1 MEQQY
6 DVIVVGGG
14 AAGLMAA
21 GTAAE
26 YGKRVLLLEKNNRLG
41 KKLLI
46 TGKGRC
52 NVTNNCDLDTLLQ
65 NIPTNHKFLYSAF
78 DQFGPADTIAFFESR
93 GLALKTERGN
103 RVFPVSDKASDVTN
117 TLIDFCK
124 ENGVTVAY
132 QEVTSLQIRDG
143 AVCGVFCGKQAYA
156 ASSVILATGGKS
168 YPLTGSTGDGY
179 RFAKAVGHTVT
190 PLTPSLVPLVIEESW
205 CRELQGLSLKNVTL
219 TVTERQSG
227 KQLYRELGEM
237 LFTHFGISGPLVLS
251 CSAHMKKM
259 EAGKY
264 RVSIDLKPALDD
276 KQLDNRLLRDFDKY
290 CNREFE
296 NALGDLLPKKMIPVI
311 VALSK
316 IPPDKKVNQLSKEE
330 RKSLLECL
338 KHLTMTVEGFRPIEE
353 AIITSGG
360 IKVSEVSPKTM
371 ESKLCSGLFFAGELL
386 DTDAYTGGF
395 NLQIAFS
402 TGYLAGLNA

>member
-1 MEQQY
+1 MEQRY
-6 DVIVVGGG
+6 DVIVIGGG

-26 YGKRVLLLEKNNRLG
+26 NGRRVLLLEKNNRLG

-65 NIPTNHKFLYSAF
+65 NIPTNNKFLYGAF
-78 DQFGPADTIAFFESR
+78 GRFGTADTIRFFESR

-103 RVFPVSDKASDVTN
+103 RVFPVSDKAADVVD
-117 TLIDFCK
+117 TLIGFCK
-124 ENGVTVAY
+124 ESGVTILSA
-132 QEVTSLQIRDG
+132 EAKKLLLADG
-143 AVCGVFCGKQAYA
+143 AVKGVACADTEYYA
-156 ASSVILATGGKS
+156 DSVILATGGRS

-190 PLTPSLVPLVIEESW
+190 PLVPSLVPLVIKESW
-205 CRELQGLSLKNVTL
+205 CKELQGLSLKNVVL
-219 TVTERQSG
+219 SVTETQSG
-227 KQLYRELGEM
+227 KRIYEEMGEM

-259 EAGKY
+259 EREKY
-264 RVSIDLKPALDD
+264 QVSVDLKPALNE
-276 KQLDNRLLRDFDKY
+276 KQLDNRLLRDFEKY
-290 CNREFE
+290 CNRDFS
-296 NALGDLLPKKMIPVI
+296 NALHDLLPQKIIPVI
-311 VALSK
+311 VSLSG
-316 IPPDKKVNQLSKEE
+316 IPPEKKVNQLSKED
-330 RKSLLECL
+330 RKALSACL
-338 KHLTMTVEGFRPIEE
+338 KKLTMTVEGFRPIEE

-360 IKVSEVSPKTM
+360 IKVSEVNPKTM
-371 ESKLCSGLFFAGELL
+371 ESKLCSGLYFAGEIL

-402 TGYLAGLNA
+402 TGHLAGINA